1 MTIYA
6 LELYDKDND
15 IYEAIAYSSDAKE
28 LMLRGNLIEYLVKRD
43 MIVRHCSAGTKEPF
57 DGIRV
62 RKLDYGED
70 LEKNKFYF

>member
-15 IYEAIAYSSDAKE
+15 VYEAIAYSSDEKE

-43 MIVRHCSAGTKEPF
+43 MIVRYCSDGTKEPF
-57 DGIRV
+57 DSIRV

-70 LEKNKFYF
+70 LDKKKFYF